1 LKPFDARGKFQF
13 TPDNVPRRAVRGA
26 GATLISS
33 VSSLA
38 IQIISTMILARLLVP
53 ADFGLIGMVSL
64 FSLLLVNCGPNG
76 MTEAILQVDEID
88 HFLASNLFWVN
99 IGLGVLLTVGFA
111 AAGTLLARFYH
122 DPRVT
127 HVAVGMSVTVF
138 ISSTSVQHVALLK
151 RAMRFSVVSAND
163 VIARL
168 VSTVVSIGLGWAG
181 WGYWALVGGSVA
193 LALSTS
199 IGAWSLCRWLPGR
212 PRTGV
217 GTRPMV
223 RFAMHTYGRF
233 AANYFANNTDNFLV
247 GWRFGATPLGFYK
260 KAYDLFNLPM
270 SLSTASL
277 TNVAVSA
284 LSRFRGNPVKYK
296 QHLLGV
302 LSVVAFVGM
311 AFSGDLTLV
320 GRDLIRLLLGPGWE
334 RAGRIFTLFGPGI
347 GIMILYQIHGWIN
360 LSIGRA
366 DRWFRWGLFEA
377 VVTVLLLVMALPWG
391 PEGIAVAWIAS
402 YFILIAP
409 AFWYAGKPID
419 FGFGPVL
426 ATIWKYLVASLLAGC
441 ATAGIAKVILSAVSA
456 SSAAG
461 ALIRLVAT
469 SMLFVVLYLVAVIVL
484 HGGYAPLRQ
493 LTGLLREM
501 LPASLF
507 SKLSPDAA
515 ATPVI
520 GPDEVVVP

>member
-1 LKPFDARGKFQF
+1 
-13 TPDNVPRRAVRGA
+13 
-26 GATLISS
+26 
-33 VSSLA
+33 
-38 IQIISTMILARLLVP
+38 
-53 ADFGLIGMVSL
+53 
-64 FSLLLVNCGPNG
+64 
-76 MTEAILQVDEID
+76 
-88 HFLASNLFWVN
+88 
-99 IGLGVLLTVGFA
+99 
-111 AAGTLLARFYH
+111 
-122 DPRVT
+122 
-127 HVAVGMSVTVF
+127 
-138 ISSTSVQHVALLK
+138 
-151 RAMRFSVVSAND
+151 
-163 VIARL
+163 
-168 VSTVVSIGLGWAG
+168 
-181 WGYWALVGGSVA
+181 
-193 LALSTS
+193 
-199 IGAWSLCRWLPGR
+199 
-212 PRTGV
+212 
-217 GTRPMV
+217 
-223 RFAMHTYGRF
+223 
-233 AANYFANNTDNFLV
+233 
-247 GWRFGATPLGFYK
+247 
-260 KAYDLFNLPM
+260 
-270 SLSTASL
+270 
-277 TNVAVSA
+277 
-284 LSRFRGNPVKYK
+284 
-296 QHLLGV
+296 
-302 LSVVAFVGM
+302 
-311 AFSGDLTLV
+311 
-320 GRDLIRLLLGPGWE
+320 
-334 RAGRIFTLFGPGI
+334 
-347 GIMILYQIHGWIN
+347 MILYQIHGWIN